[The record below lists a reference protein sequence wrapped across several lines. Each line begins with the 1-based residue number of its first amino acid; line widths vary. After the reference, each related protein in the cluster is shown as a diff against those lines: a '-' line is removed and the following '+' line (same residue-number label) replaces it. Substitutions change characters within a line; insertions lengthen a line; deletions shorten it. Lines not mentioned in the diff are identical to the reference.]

1 MSEMA
6 LTWRLVTGCGGGMAD
21 ARNVASPA
29 ACASS
34 GSRHAPHAGAL
45 PSPTLSPTDP
55 VPQGPLTLW
64 ARAGPVYAY
73 MYVCVHVHARAHART
88 HTHHI
93 YNGSATAQKKDG
105 EGAANSTPRVYGR
118 SRATAPRR
126 PTSASVAGKHT
137 MCKHTGRGAG
147 KAGRAGR
154 GDQRKQPRRK
164 PAGCAR
170 RAPTCGR
177 QKLLFQPQLR
187 AGGQTGAQT
196 GGIVMDRPA
205 HILHRVRLCTLRSP
219 RRRRPCCSPC
229 MCRRRS
235 PGPRSTPR

>member
-73 MYVCVHVHARAHART
+73 MYVCVHAHARTHARARAHART

-93 YNGSATAQKKDG
+93 YNGSAIAQKVEK
-105 EGAANSTPRVYGR
+105 EQP
-118 SRATAPRR
+118 TARHVCM
-126 PTSASVAGKHT
+126 A
-137 MCKHTGRGAG
+137 GRGPQLLDAPPPPLLPASILCASTQDGGRGKRGGRGEETRENSRVASLRVVHAG
-147 KAGRAGR
+147 LPHAVDKSSCFNLNFVRAGR
-154 GDQRKQPRRK
+154 PEPR
-164 PAGCAR
+164 
-170 RAPTCGR
+170 
-177 QKLLFQPQLR
+177 QEVL
-187 AGGQTGAQT
+187 
-196 GGIVMDRPA
+196 
-205 HILHRVRLCTLRSP
+205 
-219 RRRRPCCSPC
+219 
-229 MCRRRS
+229 
-235 PGPRSTPR
+235 

>member
-1 MSEMA
+1 MQTRARHRPRRQPGLSKPTQGGGASISAGGQPAAAPPILRRARSTRCDGSALLGAGGASVHARRTVVSEMA

-147 KAGRAGR
+147 RAGR
-154 GDQRKQPRRK
+154 RSSQRLSQ
-164 PAGCAR
+164 
-170 RAPTCGR
+170 
-177 QKLLFQPQLR
+177 
-187 AGGQTGAQT
+187 
-196 GGIVMDRPA
+196 
-205 HILHRVRLCTLRSP
+205 S
-219 RRRRPCCSPC
+219 
-229 MCRRRS
+229 
-235 PGPRSTPR
+235 